1 MSAHV
6 AVASLVAYSDHER
19 QKWREWIAADPA
31 RMRLP
36 FQTGARFADVA
47 ALLDH
52 VFLIERRHL
61 CRLQGATPPSST
73 GVPSSDW
80 MALFEYGDL
89 VRADFRA
96 YVDGLDEATA
106 GQTMVITGLQS
117 SPDVVMTRRRLVTHV
132 LVHEIRHLA
141 QLAYAARLAGLQPPG
156 EHDIFYFEGLS

>member
-1 MSAHV
+1 
-6 AVASLVAYSDHER
+6 
-19 QKWREWIAADPA
+19 
-31 RMRLP
+31 
-36 FQTGARFADVA
+36 
-47 ALLDH
+47 
-52 VFLIERRHL
+52 
-61 CRLQGATPPSST
+61 
-73 GVPSSDW
+73 